1 MMKSFVFFLLMLP
14 SFALAVSPSPGGL
27 FTYEGVLTDTSG
39 NPITTSKV
47 VTFQVLYSSCVAF
60 EETQNVTP
68 GSNGEFSVIV
78 GSGSR
83 QDSTGNTAEMIF
95 ASSGSIS
102 CADSSTITVSTASNR
117 SLHIKVDGADLTPDV
132 TITNVPTAVRAMVA
146 DKLGSK
152 TASDLVAKAD
162 VPTCSAGEYLTYSGS
177 GFVCTPFVSNAGTV
191 TSVTSS
197 SPVITVANGTTTPTL
212 SVATAS
218 GSTSGFLTSTDWN
231 TFNSKMSTALD
242 AGKIYVG
249 NAANTA
255 ASVVMS
261 GDATLSSTGA
271 LSLSATGVAAG
282 SYSKVAVD
290 SKGRVTSGT
299 AITAADVPTLDWS
312 KITSGKPT
320 NLAGYGI
327 TDSLVFNA
335 GGTPSIQSG
344 VDSAKPGS
352 PSAGA
357 IYFATDTKIIYQYNS
372 GAWTVIASSAGGGGT
387 ISGVTAGTGLTGGG
401 STGSVTLSLANTAV
415 TAGTYTRANITVDA
429 QGRLTSASNGS
440 AVNLATDVSGVLPIA
455 NGGTGAT
462 TATGAFN
469 ALSPLT
475 TKGDLLA
482 RDSSGSIRFPA
493 GVDGQ
498 VLTASS
504 VAPSGLAWSTLS
516 LSPTGTASGDLSGT
530 YPSPA
535 VAKLN
540 GVPVNYGTLS
550 ASQFLKYN
558 GTNWTNVSLT
568 TADLADATSII
579 KASQM
584 PGNCSSSQ
592 TLTFSSPTGTWV
604 CSTITVTASA
614 FGTQPQNSVLIAP
627 NGAAGTPTFRTL
639 VATDLP
645 VGGYDATYFKLGGQ
659 SFGAAALLGTIDS
672 YPISI
677 ITGNKKAITANP
689 TSGFVGIG
697 PDAVAGPTY
706 PLDVTGTQT
715 TSNIIS
721 ATHYSDTSL
730 GAAFGGKKARGT
742 PTTPTSPITG
752 DTLTGLYAYGYR
764 SGSAFTYPSAAIEM
778 NATENYGSSTGG
790 ADISFKT
797 MTNGSGGT
805 LSTAF
810 TRMYV
815 ANDGKVGVGTTTPAA
830 RLHVVETG
838 TLPYPFAVSSAQT
851 VTGIRL
857 ENTNATTYNWTM
869 AALNDGGYIIKDINA
884 GVERFRIQP
893 SGNVGIGTSSPT
905 ALFTVNGTALGTAW
919 TTSSDVRLK
928 EHIVEIENPLEKIL
942 QLRGVEFDWRKD
954 VHQPTTH
961 ERTHD
966 IGVIAQEVEKQF
978 PEAVETPKDG
988 GFKTVAYS
996 KLVSPLIGAV
1006 KELYARLTGVSEV
1019 QVTQARSI
1027 ASLQEKT
1034 QQLEEANA
1042 AKDKEIQALKSYL
1055 CTKDPSA
1062 PICK

>member
-1 MMKSFVFFLLMLP
+1 MMKSFFFLLLTLP
-14 SFALAVSPSPGGL
+14 SLAMAASPSPGGL

-39 NPITTSKV
+39 TPITTSKV
-47 VTFQVLYSSCVAF
+47 VTFQILYSSCVAF

-68 GSNGEFSVIV
+68 GSNGEFSVII
-78 GSGSR
+78 GSGTR
-83 QDSTGNTAEMIF
+83 QDSTGNTAELIF
-95 ASSGSIS
+95 ASSGTINCSN
-102 CADSSTITVSTASNR
+102 SSAVTVSTAANR
-117 SLHIKVDGADLTPDV
+117 SLHIKVDSSDLSPDV

-152 TASDLVAKAD
+152 SASDLVAKAD
-162 VPTCSAGEYLTYSGS
+162 VPTCAAGEYLTYSGS

-197 SPVITVANGTTTPTL
+197 SPVITVANNTTTPTL
-212 SVATAS
+212 TVATAT
-218 GSTSGFLTSTDWN
+218 GSTSGFLTATDWN
-231 TFNSKMSTALD
+231 TFNSKMGTALD

-255 ASVVMS
+255 TAVPVS
-261 GDATLSSTGA
+261 GDATLSSSGA
-271 LSLSATGVAAG
+271 LTLASAGTAG
-282 SYSKVAVD
+282 SYYKVTTDA
-290 SKGRVTSGT
+290 KGRVISGST
-299 AITAADVPTLDWS
+299 ALIASDIPSLDWS

-320 NLAGYGI
+320 TLSGYGI
-327 TDSLVFNA
+327 TDSVINN

-344 VDSAKPGS
+344 LDSAKPAS
-352 PSAGA
+352 PSTGA
-357 IYFATDTKIIYQYNS
+357 IYFATDTKVIYQYNS
-372 GAWTVIASSAGGGGT
+372 SAWVVISSSGGGGT

-415 TAGTYTRANITVDA
+415 TAGSYTRANITVDA
-429 QGRLTSASNGS
+429 QGRITAATNGS
-440 AVNLATDVSGVLPIA
+440 LVNLISDVSGTLPVA
-455 NGGTGAT
+455 NGGTGAST
-462 TATGAFN
+462 STAAFN
-469 ALSPLT
+469 NLSPLT

-482 RDSSGSIRFPA
+482 RDSTGAVRFPA

-498 VLTASS
+498 VLTSSS
-504 VAPSGLAWSTLS
+504 VSSSGLAWTTLS
-516 LSPTGTASGDLSGT
+516 LAPTGTASGDLSGT
-530 YPSPA
+530 YPSPT
-535 VAKLN
+535 VAKIS

-558 GTNWTNVSLT
+558 GTNWTNVSLS
-568 TADLADATSII
+568 TADLADAASII
-579 KASQM
+579 KSSQM

-604 CSTITVTASA
+604 CSTITVSPSA
-614 FGTQPQNSVLIAP
+614 FASQPANTVLIAP
-627 NGAAGTPTFRTL
+627 NGAAGTPSFRTL

-659 SFGAAALLGTIDS
+659 SFGASALLGTIDA
-672 YPISI
+672 YPVSI
-677 ITGNKKAITANP
+677 LTGNKKAITTTP

-721 ATHYSDTSL
+721 ATHYSDTTL
-730 GAAFGGKKARGT
+730 GATLGGKKARGT
-742 PTTPTSPITG
+742 PTTPTSPVTG

-790 ADISFKT
+790 ADMSFKT
-797 MTNGSGGT
+797 MINGSGGT
-805 LSTAF
+805 LSGAF
-810 TRMYV
+810 TRMYI

-857 ENTNATTYNWTM
+857 ENTNSTTYNWTM
-869 AALNDGGYIIKDINA
+869 AAVNDGGYIIKDINA

-928 EHIVEIENPLEKIL
+928 ENIVEIENPLEKIL

-954 VHQPTTH
+954 VNQPTTH

-1019 QVTQARSI
+1019 QSTQARAI
-1027 ASLQEKT
+1027 ASLEEKT

-1055 CTKDPSA
+1055 CAKDPSA